1 MCFKHAKNIFYTFSL
16 AVIVTT
22 LYIPENI
29 LHKAPPAHE
38 FISYILLVGLMAA
51 GQSFYIFSI
60 HNYVSETDV
69 YYLTLLSELKSVPV
83 SIANHSVLKQSE
95 PMITK
100 KK

>member
-1 MCFKHAKNIFYTFSL
+1 M
-16 AVIVTT
+16 
-22 LYIPENI
+22 YIPENI

-38 FISYILLVGLMAA
+38 FISYILSVGLMAA
-51 GQSFYIFSI
+51 EGGSFYIFSI

-100 KK
+100 KIS